1 MPIFEILETVS
12 HFEDDLSRVTIVTKN
27 NDIHI
32 SIYPYLCLMQW
43 RCKLTI
49 V

>member
-27 NDIHI
+27 NEPESRYINLSVSMSDAVA
-32 SIYPYLCLMQW
+32 M
-43 RCKLTI
+43 
-49 V
+49 